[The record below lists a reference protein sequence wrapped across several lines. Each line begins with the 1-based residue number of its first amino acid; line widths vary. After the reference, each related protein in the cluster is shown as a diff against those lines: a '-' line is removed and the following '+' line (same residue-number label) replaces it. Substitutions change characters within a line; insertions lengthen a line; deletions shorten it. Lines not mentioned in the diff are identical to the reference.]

1 MGKVVLT
8 CNNMLALS
16 QCVHIMHQCNSSQR
30 CSRGM
35 CMTIY
40 NVTCAHQVR
49 IAVEFCMKFLGRG
62 HVVVLDGEVFTG

>member
-1 MGKVVLT
+1 
-8 CNNMLALS
+8 
-16 QCVHIMHQCNSSQR
+16 
-30 CSRGM
+30 
-35 CMTIY
+35 MTIY